1 MKYQEQVKEAEENL
15 LNISDEET
23 RREKKK
29 WSVMEEELME
39 YVMIGTGMA
48 VAIACILI
56 LEAVEYR
63 RMRNEKR

>member
-1 MKYQEQVKEAEENL
+1 
-15 LNISDEET
+15 
-23 RREKKK
+23 
-29 WSVMEEELME
+29 MEEELME

-56 LEAVEYR
+56 LEAVEYG

>member
-1 MKYQEQVKEAEENL
+1 
-15 LNISDEET
+15 
-23 RREKKK
+23 
-29 WSVMEEELME
+29 MEEELME